1 MASPEALAASLAEI
15 ARKAGRVLAGFHP
28 LRPQAM
34 AKADQSPVTEA
45 DRASEALILAE
56 VAARFP
62 GLRVISEENAE
73 SHAASGGEEFLLV
86 DPLDGT
92 RAFIAGTADF
102 CVSLALVRAGV
113 PVLGVLHAPLAD
125 ETWWGAGNIRHARG
139 ALSASRLLPPRPPR
153 ALGDGLVALA
163 SHFHG
168 NAETDALL
176 AQAGATRII
185 RMSSALKFVKLF
197 TGEADFYPRRTPTM
211 QWDIAAGDALMRAA
225 GGGLLDDAGTLL
237 AYGRTEAGWRAP
249 PFLAYGTLPG

>member
-1 MASPEALAASLAEI
+1 LASPEALAASLAEI

-113 PVLGVLHAPLAD
+113 PVLG
-125 ETWWGAGNIRHARG
+125 HARG